1 MAKCNCNKR
10 KADDCQ
16 LIASPSHLRQ
26 RIEVPSIW
34 GCNLQHDSQLTIPS
48 EQVVCCSPPMIMVQS
63 TVVETDE
70 IGACFASLPQELF
83 CNIVAYLGATSSS
96 LCVLSQLTQKHNILM
111 STIGDVMLHR
121 ARMCFRIP
129 IPPKDPK
136 ESSVSLFV
144 RHARASKAVNDRLVV
159 LERAIQKVYLSVGD
173 TTSLPYEDEKVVDG
187 SIVSKTKVPFDIV
200 IKRSDRF
207 SDTSSYD
214 YDQIVEPL
222 EVRYA
227 LNIALCLLGCP
238 VQTSYFV
245 DPNEAHEIAQQAA
258 TSALEWRVTKLCAI
272 IGALAYKFAKS
283 RMRRQYEQEDE
294 QFLAYLRRL
303 MEEEEEDDD
312 EEEDDE
318 ISVDAS
324 EINSDEDMTLLDK
337 ASLVLHHVVSR
348 YKRDRVSYTS
358 TSFVEQ
364 PFNRMST

>member
-1 MAKCNCNKR
+1 
-10 KADDCQ
+10 
-16 LIASPSHLRQ
+16 
-26 RIEVPSIW
+26 
-34 GCNLQHDSQLTIPS
+34 
-48 EQVVCCSPPMIMVQS
+48 MIQT

-83 CNIVAYLGATSSS
+83 CDIVAYLGATSSS

-173 TTSLPYEDEKVVDG
+173 TTSLPYEDEKGVDG
-187 SIVSKTKVPFDIV
+187 SIVSKTKVPFDIL
-200 IKRSDRF
+200 IKRSNRF
-207 SDTSSYD
+207 SDTSLYD
-214 YDQIVEPL
+214 YGQIVEPL

-238 VQTSYFV
+238 NPAYFV
-245 DPNEAHEIAQQAA
+245 DPNEAQEIAQQAA
-258 TSALEWRVTKLCAI
+258 TSALEWRVTKLCGM

-303 MEEEEEDDD
+303 MEEEEEEED
-312 EEEDDE
+312 EEDEEDDE

-348 YKRDRVSYTS
+348 YKRDRVSYS
-358 TSFVEQ
+358 FTSFVEQ
-364 PFNRMST
+364 PFNRMSA